1 MRDDAGSAP
10 RRSRW
15 LPEWLRTYRKEDI
28 GPDVIAGVTTGA
40 VVIPKALA
48 YATIAQLPV
57 QVGLYT
63 ACVPMAVYAIVG
75 ASRRLSFSTTATLAI
90 LVGGALASVNPS
102 GDAAAAMAASATLTL
117 LVGGILLAGALLR
130 FGFVANFISD
140 PVLTGFKAGIA
151 VVILIDQAPKL
162 LGIHFD
168 KGSPLHNL
176 VATVQGLPHTS
187 LATLGLGVATIVL
200 IVVIE
205 RLWPRAPA
213 PLIAVAA
220 GIAAVAIPALRA
232 AGVETVGHVPAG
244 PPALTVPELSA
255 LAVLWPPALGIAL
268 MSFTESIAA
277 GRAFADRGEA
287 PAPAN
292 RELFASGVAN
302 VCGAFLGAMA
312 SGGGT
317 SQTAVNRL
325 AGARS
330 QLAGLVSAALALAA
344 MLLLGPLIGK
354 MPHATLAAI
363 VIVYSVGLIDFAE
376 FRAILAIR
384 RTEFIWALVAMAGVV
399 VLGTLQGIVVAIGV
413 SLVALARQVADP
425 PVHVIGRKPG
435 TAVFRPLSPS
445 HEGDETFP
453 GLLLLRPE
461 GRIFFLNA
469 RHMGEKMHAFVRAY
483 DPAVIVLDLRA
494 VFDIEYTALR
504 MLVDGEARL
513 RGEGRELWLVGLT
526 PNVFEII
533 RRSDLGPRLGT
544 ERMFFSLEQAVARF
558 AEHRKSERE

>member
-1 MRDDAGSAP
+1 MRDDAGPAP
-10 RRSRW
+10 GRPRW
-15 LPEWLRTYRKEDI
+15 LPAWLRTYRKADL
-28 GPDVIAGVTTGA
+28 GPDVIAGMTTGA

-57 QVGLYT
+57 QAGLYT

-90 LVGGALASVNPS
+90 LVGGALARVNPS
-102 GDAAAAMAASATLTL
+102 GDAAAAMAASATLAL
-117 LVGGILLAGALLR
+117 LVGAILLAGALLR
-130 FGFVANFISD
+130 FGFIADFISD

-162 LGIHFD
+162 LGIHID

-176 VATVQGLPHTS
+176 VAIVQGLPHTS
-187 LATLGLGVATIVL
+187 LATLGLGVATMAL

-220 GIAAVAIPALRA
+220 GIAAAAIPALRA

-244 PPALTVPELSA
+244 PPALTVPEWSA
-255 LAVLWPPALGIAL
+255 LAALWPAALGIAL

-302 VCGAFLGAMA
+302 VCGAFFGAMA

-363 VIVYSVGLIDFAE
+363 VIVYSVGLIDLAE

-384 RTEFIWALVAMAGVV
+384 RTEFIWALVAMAGVI

-445 HEGDETFP
+445 HEDDETFP

-469 RHMGEKMHAFVRAY
+469 RHMGEKMHAFVRTC
-483 DPAVIVLDLRA
+483 DPAVVVLDLRA

-533 RRSDLGPRLGT
+533 RRSELGARLGT
-544 ERMFFSLEQAVARF
+544 ERMFFSLEQAVGRF
-558 AEHRKSERE
+558 AEHRKSERG